1 MDDRSRALFSHT
13 NCLSK
18 VHFHILYINVF
29 NNIYLFILQVA
40 NLLLTINQYNLIVAA
55 LCTNLTLNEKN
66 SQLLIANRGL
76 KPFVQLAI
84 DTTDLM
90 YFKILHNMSSHESLK
105 PQFVVCII
113 VLIIIECIV
122 ILYHKKKS
130 NR

>member
-1 MDDRSRALFSHT
+1 MIDHELY
-13 NCLSK
+13 
-18 VHFHILYINVF
+18 FHIPIAYQRFIFISYNFSLF
-29 NNIYLFILQVA
+29 KNIYLFILQVA
-40 NLLLTINQYNLIVAA
+40 NLLLTVNQYNLIVAA

-76 KPFVQLAI
+76 RPFVQLAI

-113 VLIIIECIV
+113 VLIITIMYTIFQ
-122 ILYHKKKS
+122 KS
-130 NR
+130 DYEFI